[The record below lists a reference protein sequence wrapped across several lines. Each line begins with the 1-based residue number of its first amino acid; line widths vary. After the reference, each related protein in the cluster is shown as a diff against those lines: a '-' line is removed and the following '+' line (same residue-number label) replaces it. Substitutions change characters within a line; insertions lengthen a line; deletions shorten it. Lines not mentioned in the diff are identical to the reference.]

1 MCPRVLGKSIRD
13 LSLSDAPG
21 RRREVWM
28 QFNYSIQPSV
38 FIGVKQTVDAGYR
51 KEDNL

>member
-21 RRREVWM
+21 HRREVWM
-28 QFNYSIQPSV
+28 QFNYGIQPSV